1 MDKWLFSNTYIETG
15 STYNSNWGNT
25 QVAYI
30 GIGGGSAQI
39 DISGL
44 TTNHV
49 LISFTVAAT

>member
-1 MDKWLFSNTYIETG
+1 MGKWLFSNTYIETG